1 MRKIT
6 KMLIA
11 SSLLGLSAAATA
23 GVISINVAG
32 QGGTENDAIDAAF
45 EEGALQCESSFGGIA
60 AGVQVLSVQHYPGF
74 WWAEVNVL
82 CNVP

>member
-11 SSLLGLSAAATA
+11 GALLGLSAAATA
-23 GVISINVAG
+23 GVISINTTG
-32 QGGTENDAIDAAF
+32 QGGSENDAIEAAF
-45 EEGALQCESSFGGIA
+45 QEGALQCESSFGGIA
-60 AGVQVLSVQHYPGF
+60 TGVQVLSVQQYPGF

>member
-6 KMLIA
+6 RMLIA
-11 SSLLGLSAAATA
+11 GSLLSLSAAAAA
-23 GVISINVAG
+23 GVISINAGG
-32 QGGTENDAIDAAF
+32 QGGSENDAIDAAF

-60 AGVQVLSVQHYPGF
+60 TGVQVLSVQYYAGF